1 MFTRFFVDRPI
12 FATVLSVVIVI
23 IGAVSVRQLPLS
35 QYPEVVPPTVE
46 VTAIYPGA
54 NAQVVATTVATPIE
68 QEVNGV
74 EHMRYMESRST
85 NDGRMTLTVTFK
97 LGTDLNTA
105 QVLVQN
111 RVAIAT
117 PKLPE
122 EVRRQGVVTKKTSP
136 SLLMVINLISP
147 NNRYE
152 PLYLSNYATLQ
163 IKDVLARVPG
173 VGEALIFD
181 TREYSMRVWLDPEKL
196 ASRDM
201 TASDVVRALREQ
213 NIQVAAGG
221 IAQPPGATGQDFQYT
236 ISTLGR
242 LIQEEQF
249 GDIVIKTGTSGQIT
263 RLHDVSRVELGSRN
277 YDVRSYFNEQPT
289 VSIGIFELPGSNALQ
304 TSYGVKAAMV
314 RLKQQFPDGVDYR
327 IGYDTT
333 SFIEDSINSVYITLI
348 EATILVFIVVLLF
361 LQDWRATLLPMIDVP
376 VSLIGTFF
384 VMSVLGFSL
393 NNLSL
398 FGLVLAIGIVVDDS
412 IVVVENIER
421 WMAKG
426 LPPREATLKA
436 MEEITGPVLAI
447 TLVLSAVFIPTAFV
461 PGISGQFYRQFAL
474 TIAASTIISAINAL
488 TMTPARA
495 VFFIRSH
502 SSTHGKQ
509 EPLPRFGIAALFG
522 VLACWLLPHMPHA
535 LSGYFDTIGN
545 DLGGYVQHSSF
556 AARRSYSL
564 AFCLGGIIG
573 WFIAP
578 VVNWIL
584 EKLFAGFNWLFDR
597 MVNVYGRTVAML
609 LRVSIIVLLIYG
621 GLIGLTYVG
630 FSRMPTGFIPE
641 QDKGYVVVAAQL
653 PDGAN
658 LARTEAVM
666 ARASKIARE
675 TPGVIRAVAIPG
687 FSLLTGTNL
696 SNAGTMF
703 VILAPSEERAG
714 RPGLHANEILGQ
726 LRGRFWGEI
735 QEALVLAFGAPP
747 VEGIGNTGGF
757 KMQLQ
762 VRGDASSTALQSVV
776 DSVIQTGGAQ
786 PGLVGLFSTYRANE
800 PQLYVD
806 VDRAKAKAQGVA
818 LSELFDTLQVYL
830 GSAYVND
837 FTRFGRNWQVYAQAD
852 SQFRTRVED
861 IKKLKVRNATG
872 QMVPLG
878 TLVEVKNV
886 SGPSVVSHY
895 NMYPS
900 AAINGSLL
908 PGTSTGQAIAMM
920 ESVAW
925 QELPSS
931 MSFEWTDLT
940 LEEITAGNTGI
951 FVFVLGTVFVFL
963 VLAAQ
968 YESWSLPFAI
978 ILIVPMCLF
987 AAWGGLWLVHSDNNI
1002 FTQIG
1007 LVVLIG
1013 LAAKNAILIVE
1024 FAKQREDEGQERVAA
1039 IVEACR
1045 LRLRPILM
1053 TSFAFILGVVP
1064 LILAKGAG
1072 SEMRFALGITVFSG
1086 MLGVTLFGIFFT
1098 PVFYSVIRR
1107 LTDRR
1112 EKQIVRDVS
1121 QVANG

>member
-23 IGAVSVRQLPLS
+23 IGGVSLIRLPLS
-35 QYPEVVPPTVE
+35 QYPEVAPPTIE

-54 NAQVVATTVATPIE
+54 NAKVVAATVATPIE

-74 EHMRYMESRST
+74 ENMRYMESRST

-111 RVAIAT
+111 RVAIAE

-136 SLLMVINLISP
+136 SLLMVVSLISP
-147 NNRYE
+147 NNRYT

-163 IKDVLARVPG
+163 IKDALARVPG
-173 VGEALIFD
+173 VGDALIFD

-201 TASDVVRALREQ
+201 TASDIVRALREQ

-221 IAQPPGATGQDFQYT
+221 IAQPPGETGQDFQYT
-236 ISTLGR
+236 INALGR

-249 GDIVIKTGTSGQIT
+249 ANIVIKTGASGQVT
-263 RLHDVSRVELGSRN
+263 RLRDVSRIELGARN
-277 YDVRSYFNEQPT
+277 YDVSSYIDGQPT
-289 VSIGIFELPGSNALQ
+289 VSIGIFELPGSNALD
-304 TSYGVKAAMV
+304 TAYGVKAEME
-314 RLKQQFPDGVDYR
+314 RLKQRFPDDVDYR
-327 IGYDTT
+327 IVYDTT
-333 SFIEDSINSVYITLI
+333 SFIEDSINSVYVTLL
-348 EATILVFIVVLLF
+348 EATLLVFVVVLLF
-361 LQDWRATLLPMIDVP
+361 LQDWRVTLLPMIDVP
-376 VSLIGTFF
+376 VSLIGTFA
-384 VMSVLGFSL
+384 VMAALGFSL

-426 LPPREATLKA
+426 LAPREATLKA
-436 MEEITGPVLAI
+436 MEEITGPVIAI

-474 TIAASTIISAINAL
+474 TIAASTIISAVNAL

-495 VFFIRSH
+495 VLFVGSH
-502 SSTHGKQ
+502 SSTHGER
-509 EPLPRFGIAALFG
+509 EPLPRLGIVALFVAFG
-522 VLACWLLPHMPHA
+522 YLCFPHTLPSVSSFLAPGNSASQSSILAGWLILVSILVVGWLVAPLVNWA
-535 LSGYFDTIGN
+535 LS
-545 DLGGYVQHSSF
+545 
-556 AARRSYSL
+556 
-564 AFCLGGIIG
+564 
-573 WFIAP
+573 
-578 VVNWIL
+578 
-584 EKLFAGFNWLFDR
+584 KLFAGFNWLFDR
-597 MVNVYGRTVAML
+597 LIAVYGRAVAMI
-609 LRVSIIVLLIYG
+609 LRVSVIVLLVYG
-621 GLIGLTYVG
+621 GLIGLTYNG
-630 FSRMPTGFIPE
+630 FKSLPTGFIPE
-641 QDKGYVVVAAQL
+641 QDKGYIVVAAQL

-666 ARASKIARE
+666 ARASAIARE
-675 TPGVIRAVAIPG
+675 TPGVVHAVSIPG

-703 VILAPSEERAG
+703 IILAPSADRAG
-714 RPGLHANEILGQ
+714 RPGMYAAEILQ
-726 LRGRFWGEI
+726 KLRGRFWEI
-735 QEALVLAFGAPP
+735 QDALVLAFGAPP

-757 KMQLQ
+757 KMQIQ
-762 VRGDASSTALQSVV
+762 DRGDATPEELQGIV
-776 DSVIQTGGAQ
+776 DNVIQTGSAQ
-786 PGLVGLFSTYRANE
+786 PGLVGLFSTFRANE
-800 PQLYVD
+800 PQLYAD
-806 VDRAKAKAQGVA
+806 VDRAKAKTQGVTI
-818 LSELFDTLQVYL
+818 SELFDTLQVYL

-852 SQFRTRVED
+852 SQFRRRIED

-920 ESVAW
+920 EHVAW

-931 MSFEWTDLT
+931 MSFEWTELT

-968 YESWSLPFAI
+968 YESWSLPLAI

-987 AAWGGLWLVHSDNNI
+987 AALVGLWVAGSDNNI

-1024 FAKQREDEGQERVAA
+1024 FAKQREEEGYERVAA
-1039 IVEACR
+1039 LVEACR

-1064 LILAKGAG
+1064 LLISQGAG
-1072 SEMRFALGITVFSG
+1072 AEMRFALGITVFSG

-1098 PVFYSVIRR
+1098 PVFYSAIRR
-1107 LTDRR
+1107 ATDRR
-1112 EKQIVRDVS
+1112 AKQAVRRVS
-1121 QVANG
+1121 EVPNG

>member
-12 FATVLSVVIVI
+12 FATVLSLLIVI
-23 IGAVSVRQLPLS
+23 IGAVSLSQLPLS

-46 VTAIYPGA
+46 VTAVYPGA

-74 EHMRYMESRST
+74 ENMRYMESRST
-85 NDGRMTLTVTFK
+85 NDGRMTLTITFN
-97 LGTDLNTA
+97 LGTDLNIA

-111 RVAIAT
+111 RVAIAE

-136 SLLMVINLISP
+136 SLLMVVSLISP
-147 NNRYE
+147 NNRYA

-173 VGEALIFD
+173 VGDALIFD

-196 ASRDM
+196 SSRDM

-236 ISTLGR
+236 INTLGR
-242 LIQEEQF
+242 LIQEDQF
-249 GDIVIKTGTSGQIT
+249 ADIVIKTGSGGQIT
-263 RLHDVSRVELGSRN
+263 RLRDVSRIELGSRN
-277 YDVRSYFNEQPT
+277 YDVSSYMDGQPT
-289 VSIGIFELPGSNALQ
+289 VSIGIFELPGSNALD
-304 TSYGVKAAMV
+304 TSYGVKAAME
-314 RLKQQFPDGVDYR
+314 RLKKRFPDGVDYR
-327 IGYDTT
+327 IVYDTT
-333 SFIEDSINSVYITLI
+333 SFIEDSINSVYFTLF
-348 EATILVFIVVLLF
+348 EATVLVFIVVLLF
-361 LQDWRATLLPMIDVP
+361 LQDWRVTLLPMIDVP
-376 VSLIGTFF
+376 VSLIGTFA
-384 VMSVLGFSL
+384 VMAALGFSL

-426 LPPREATLKA
+426 LAPREATLKA
-436 MEEITGPVLAI
+436 MEEITGPVIAI

-495 VFFIRSH
+495 VVFVGSH
-502 SSTHGKQ
+502 SSTHGKR
-509 EPLPRFGIAALFG
+509 EPLPRLGIAALFVAIG
-522 VLACWLLPHMPHA
+522 YWLFPHILPSMFSLLGQGNSTSQSSIFVGWAILA
-535 LSGYFDTIGN
+535 
-545 DLGGYVQHSSF
+545 
-556 AARRSYSL
+556 
-564 AFCLGGIIG
+564 GILVVG
-573 WFIAP
+573 WFFAP
-578 VVNWIL
+578 LINWVL
-584 EKLFAGFNWLFDR
+584 SKLFVGFNWFFDR
-597 MVNVYGRTVAML
+597 LIAGYGRAVAMV
-609 LRVSIIVLLIYG
+609 LRVSVIVLLVYG
-621 GLIGLTYVG
+621 GLIGLTYIG
-630 FSRMPTGFIPE
+630 FKNIPTGFIPE
-641 QDKGYVVVAAQL
+641 QDKGYIVVAAQL

-666 ARASKIARE
+666 ARASTIARE
-675 TPGVIRAVAIPG
+675 TPGVEHAVSIPG

-703 VILAPSEERAG
+703 IILAPSEERAG
-714 RPGLHANEILGQ
+714 RPGMYAAEILGQ
-726 LRGRFWGEI
+726 LRGRFWEI
-735 QEALVLAFGAPP
+735 QDALVLAFGAPP

-757 KMQLQ
+757 KMQIQ
-762 VRGDASSTALQSVV
+762 DRGDATAEALQAVV
-776 DSVIQTGGAQ
+776 DSVIQTGSAQ
-786 PGLVGLFSTYRANE
+786 PGLVGLFSTFRANE

-806 VDRAKAKAQGVA
+806 VDRSKAKTQGVA

-861 IKKLKVRNATG
+861 IKKLKVRNAAG

-878 TLVEVKNV
+878 TLTEVRNV

-908 PGTSTGQAIAMM
+908 PGTSTGQAIALM
-920 ESVAW
+920 EQVAW
-925 QELPSS
+925 KEMPSS
-931 MSFEWTDLT
+931 MGFEWTELT
-940 LEEITAGNTGI
+940 LEEIMAGNTGI

-968 YESWSLPFAI
+968 YESWSLPLAI

-987 AAWGGLWLVHSDNNI
+987 AALVGLWIVGSDNNI

-1024 FAKQREDEGQERVAA
+1024 FAKQREEEGQERTSA

-1064 LILAKGAG
+1064 LLISQGAG
-1072 SEMRFALGITVFSG
+1072 AEMRFALGITVFSG

-1098 PVFYSVIRR
+1098 PVFYSVIRWI
-1107 LTDRR
+1107 TERR
-1112 EKQIVRDVS
+1112 AKRAVHGVP
-1121 QVANG
+1121 QVPNA